1 MYKVVFAE
9 DETSIRENVCR
20 VIEWEKY
27 DFKIV
32 AAASDGEEALSALR
46 QHQPDLLI
54 TDIRMPFMDGLTLCR
69 EARKILPAIK
79 MVILSGF
86 AEFDYAREAIE
97 LGVQDYLLKPITP
110 TKLISM
116 LTKLH
121 DQLEE
126 ERKRLAYH
134 NRLVEDLRGA
144 EQQLM
149 EDVPGSLDDLGGINQ
164 AEKLLEDFLRMHVP
178 QKAENFA
185 SQLFEMA
192 GERAVQS
199 ALFRYYFVLR
209 ILNGCAKAIEDMQ
222 GDSRTV
228 LPQVNDISTITKMR
242 MPEARQLVSDCLR
255 AVTAYREHALDTSAA
270 IMSRAKAYIMDHF
283 ASVDLSVREVADV
296 IGLSPNYFSN
306 VFKQYMGTSFTRYLT
321 AYRMEKAQEMLRTT
335 NEPVVEIAQRVG
347 YSNPNYFSSVFHR
360 EVGVTPLS
368 YRKEGI

>member
-1 MYKVVFAE
+1 
-9 DETSIRENVCR
+9 
-20 VIEWEKY
+20 
-27 DFKIV
+27 
-32 AAASDGEEALSALR
+32 
-46 QHQPDLLI
+46 
-54 TDIRMPFMDGLTLCR
+54 
-69 EARKILPAIK
+69 
-79 MVILSGF
+79 
-86 AEFDYAREAIE
+86 
-97 LGVQDYLLKPITP
+97 
-110 TKLISM
+110 
-116 LTKLH
+116 
-121 DQLEE
+121 
-126 ERKRLAYH
+126 
-134 NRLVEDLRGA
+134 
-144 EQQLM
+144 M

-178 QKAENFA
+178 QEAENFA